1 MFRIRVLFW
10 SYCYYHRIHHTG
22 IHDKIYLADYSSS
35 CQSCQSKFLN
45 LSEVNSPLWKT
56 PLNGK
61 YVDEHKFQNRGHKNV
76 QILSTKSTLLSRKKI
91 NITLHSLSKW
101 ENSVFFSYNRTPF
114 SEQIAKKKYRS
125 YSENQI
131 YFVEPE
137 AISRRCSVKKVFL
150 KTSQNPQKN
159 TCIGI
164 YF

>member
-35 CQSCQSKFLN
+35 CQSYQSKFLN

-114 SEQIAKKKYRS
+114 SEQLAKKKYRS

-131 YFVEPE
+131 YFVGPE